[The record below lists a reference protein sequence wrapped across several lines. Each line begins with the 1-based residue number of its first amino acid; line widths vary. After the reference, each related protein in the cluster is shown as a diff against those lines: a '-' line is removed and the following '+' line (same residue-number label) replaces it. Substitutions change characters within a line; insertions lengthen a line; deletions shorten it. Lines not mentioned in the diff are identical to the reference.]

1 MMGYKSIDEIF
12 SSGLGPDDLKKAV
25 KDFNASTN
33 KAALEEGRQGSRS
46 SGRSSYEEDSKSL
59 GLDESNAKATTLK
72 GVFDDAATAGSKM
85 LEALNPTDFSGSDY
99 LMKSGQELANQMGIG
114 KARMGEMRTTIADAI
129 PEMLKLGLTSTEAF
143 QVLKDVPTSLGV
155 NTTLGT
161 EALREMGA
169 AAQVSG
175 VSTKS
180 LAQEFKGVGMSL
192 YDVGNRMAE
201 VANIAKSVGVNV
213 QAVSGLVVNNLKQ
226 LNLFNFDTGV
236 KGLAKMASQAAML
249 GISMEDTFAL
259 ADKLMSPEKA
269 IEMSAA
275 LQRLGVS
282 SSALLDPLK
291 AMDLAQNDPEALQK
305 EMINVSKEFT
315 KLKAD
320 GTGFEILPGAKRRL
334 REVAEA
340 MGMTASELANMSI
353 KSADLDMKMSK
364 IKFPSLATSEED
376 KTLIANMAQM
386 KGGEAVIQ
394 IKNDITGK
402 MDEINVKDLTA
413 DQITKLKEQQ
423 ADQNK
428 SIEEL
433 AIDQLNVLE
442 SIDAGINGAK
452 AAVNLGKASTPA
464 MDRFYN
470 TMNVIREE
478 SVKVLTS
485 GVNTGNVREGYKGI
499 TQPLE
504 SGVIDLLKGNV
515 SFESLSSV
523 VSELTTNVR
532 TTLAAIAQGATDNLI
547 NSGQNAVN
555 KISEIYGPTGKV
567 EATNIKI
574 DQDNPILK
582 KLGEYIELIKP
593 GVPTETKTQVSG
605 EVNHTLTIKA
615 DGGSSLNETEFN
627 KKVLNLLVDPTMKSE
642 FQKLYMSNNSGLG
655 GKP

>member
-25 KDFNASTN
+25 KDFTASTN

-114 KARMGEMRTTIADAI
+114 KARIGEMRTTIADAI
-129 PEMLKLGLTSTEAF
+129 PEMLKLGITSTEAF

-175 VSTKS
+175 VSTKK
-180 LAQEFKGVGMSL
+180 LAQEFKEVGMSL
-192 YDVGNRMAE
+192 YDVGDRMAE
-201 VANIAKSVGVNV
+201 VANIAKSVGANV
-213 QAVSGLVVNNLKQ
+213 QMVSGLVVDNLKQ

-249 GISMEDTFAL
+249 GISMEDTFQL

-305 EMINVSKEFT
+305 EIINVSKEFT

-320 GTGFEILPGAKRRL
+320 GSGFEIMPGAKRRL

-353 KSADLDMKMSK
+353 KSADLDMKMNK

-376 KTLIANMAQM
+376 KMLIANMAQM
-386 KGGEAVIQ
+386 KGGEAVLQ

-402 MDEINVKDLTA
+402 MEEINVKDLTA

-464 MDRFYN
+464 IDRFYN
-470 TMNVIREE
+470 TMNVLREE
-478 SVKVLTS
+478 SVKVVTS
-485 GVNTGNVREGYKGI
+485 GVNTGNVREGYKGL

-504 SGVIDLLKGNV
+504 SGVIDFLKGNV
-515 SFESLSSV
+515 SLESLTNV

-532 TTLAAIAQGATDNLI
+532 TTLATIAEGAKDNLI
-547 NSGQNAVN
+547 NSGQNTVN
-555 KISEIYGPTGKV
+555 RITKLYESTGV
-567 EATNIKI
+567 VPTNITV

-582 KLGEYIELIKP
+582 KLGEYIDLIKP

-605 EVNHTLTIKA
+605 EVNHTLTIKG
-615 DGGSSLNETEFN
+615 DGGSSLNETEFY

>member
-1 MMGYKSIDEIF
+1 MPRPFDFKNSTDEQITEYIKKLVDAGYQEGKSDGEEAQTERSYTSKKGDAGDTNTAYITDVTNLTEVGK
-12 SSGLGPDDLKKAV
+12 GLESV
-25 KDFNASTN
+25 IKDFEAAANPENFKGADYLRDASQEMAN
-33 KAALEEGRQGSRS
+33 
-46 SGRSSYEEDSKSL
+46 SL
-59 GLDESNAKATTLK
+59 GL
-72 GVFDDAATAGSKM
+72 
-85 LEALNPTDFSGSDY
+85 
-99 LMKSGQELANQMGIG
+99 GQ
-114 KARMGEMRTTIADAI
+114 ARMSEMKTTIADAI
-129 PEMLKLGLTSTEAF
+129 PEMLRLGIEENDALDAMVNIPK
-143 QVLKDVPTSLGV
+143 QLGINTSLGK
-155 NTTLGT
+155 
-161 EALREMGA
+161 EALVEMA
-169 AAQVSG
+169 AAADVTG
-175 VSTKS
+175 VNVGK
-180 LAQEFKGVGMSL
+180 LATEFKGVGISL
-192 YDVGNRMAE
+192 YDVGDKMAE
-201 VANIAKSVGVNV
+201 VANYAKSVGVNV
-213 QAVSGLVVNNLKQ
+213 KAVSQEVVTNLKQ
-226 LNLFNFDTGV
+226 LNLYNFDNGV
-236 KGLAKMASQAAML
+236 KGLAKMAAQASML
-249 GISMEDTFAL
+249 GIDMATTFELAED
-259 ADKLMSPEKA
+259 LMSPEKA
-269 IEMSAA
+269 IDLSAA

-305 EMINVSKEFT
+305 EIINVSKEFT

-320 GTGFEILPGAKRRL
+320 GSGFEILPGAKRRL
-334 REVAEA
+334 REVAQA
-340 MGMTASELANMSI
+340 MGMSATELANMSI

-364 IKFPSLATSEED
+364 IKFPSLASSEED
-376 KTLIANMAQM
+376 KLLIANMAQM
-386 KGGEAVIQ
+386 KGGEAVLQ

-464 MDRFYN
+464 IDRFYN
-470 TMNVIREE
+470 TMNVLREE

-485 GVNTGNVREGYKGI
+485 GVNTGNVREGFKGI

-523 VSELTTNVR
+523 VDELSTNVR

-547 NSGQNAVN
+547 NSGQNTVN
-555 KISEIYGPTGKV
+555 RVSEIYGATGKV
-567 EATNIKI
+567 EATNIKV

-593 GVPTETKTQVSG
+593 GVTTETKTTAD
-605 EVNHTLTIKA
+605 VNMNIKVDA
-615 DGGSSLNETEFN
+615 GSSLPNGLTPAQFTPAIEKYFETPEG
-627 KKVLNLLVDPTMKSE
+627 KSNLTKWITD
-642 FQKLYMSNNSGLG
+642 NNSGLTT

>member
-1 MMGYKSIDEIF
+1 MGTFDFKTASNEEIAKYIKDQTDKAF
-12 SSGLGPDDLKKAV
+12 DNGKTEGSKTSGSSNYG
-25 KDFNASTN
+25 
-33 KAALEEGRQGSRS
+33 E
-46 SGRSSYEEDSKSL
+46 YSKSL
-59 GLDESNAKATTLK
+59 GLDDSNAKATTLK

-129 PEMLKLGLTSTEAF
+129 PEMLKLGLTSSEAF
-143 QVLKDVPTSLGV
+143 QVLKEVPTSLGV

-169 AAQVSG
+169 AAKVSG

-249 GISMEDTFAL
+249 GISMEDTFLMAE
-259 ADKLMSPEKA
+259 KLMSPEKA

-282 SSALLDPLK
+282 SSALLDPLT

-305 EMINVSKEFT
+305 EIINVSKEFT

-320 GTGFEILPGAKRRL
+320 GSGFEIMPGAKRRL

-464 MDRFYN
+464 IDRFYN
-470 TMNVIREE
+470 TMNVLREE

-485 GVNTGNVREGYKGI
+485 GVNTGNVREGFKGI

-547 NSGQNAVN
+547 NSGQNTVN
-555 KISEIYGPTGKV
+555 RVSEIYSATGKV
-567 EATNIKI
+567 EATNIKV

-593 GVPTETKTQVSG
+593 GVSTETKTTAD
-605 EVNHTLTIKA
+605 VNMNIKVDA
-615 DGGSSLNETEFN
+615 GSSLPNGLTPAQFTPAIEKYFETPEG
-627 KKVLNLLVDPTMKSE
+627 KSNLTKWITD
-642 FQKLYMSNNSGLG
+642 NNSGLTT